1 MDEFIEDGDSPF
13 YCQHPTDLPRD
24 EYDLYYESLFCELP
38 AYDSMRDDEMTTT
51 HKKKDQKI
59 LCFADLAKF

>member
-1 MDEFIEDGDSPF
+1 MANSPF

-24 EYDLYYESLFCELP
+24 EYDLYYEALFCELP
-38 AYDSMRDDEMTTT
+38 AYDSMRDDEMTT
-51 HKKKDQKI
+51 KKKDQKI